1 MNERTLAILDA
12 AQTVFARYGVA
23 KTTMGDIAEA
33 AGVARQT
40 VYNAFATKN
49 DVLRAAVRI
58 EVDRCIAEVTEA
70 WKTATSLDERIE
82 QFHRLGPI
90 KWYEVV
96 EASPDLADL
105 LEGMHHIAKAELA
118 QAEESWEELFV
129 KMFEAE
135 GITCKDPNVG
145 LKELADYIYSTAK
158 NAKFGA
164 KSKDEL
170 KYRLHVLRLS
180 IGHMVES

>member
-1 MNERTLAILDA
+1 MNERTLVILEA
-12 AQTVFARYGVA
+12 AQSVFARYGVA

-49 DVLRAAVRI
+49 DVLRAAVRV
-58 EVDRCIAEVTEA
+58 EVDRCIAEVSAA
-70 WKTATSLDERIE
+70 WKTCESLDARIE
-82 QFHRLGPI
+82 QFHNIGPI
-90 KWYEVV
+90 KWYEAV

-105 LEGMHHIAKAELA
+105 FEGMHHIAKAELA
-118 QAEESWEELFV
+118 QAEESWEALFV
-129 KMFEAE
+129 DMFESAE
-135 GITCKDPNVG
+135 VVCKDPNVSH
-145 LKELADYIYSTAK
+145 KELADYIYSTAK

-164 KSKDEL
+164 KSRDEL
-170 KYRLHVLRLS
+170 ERRLFVLRLS